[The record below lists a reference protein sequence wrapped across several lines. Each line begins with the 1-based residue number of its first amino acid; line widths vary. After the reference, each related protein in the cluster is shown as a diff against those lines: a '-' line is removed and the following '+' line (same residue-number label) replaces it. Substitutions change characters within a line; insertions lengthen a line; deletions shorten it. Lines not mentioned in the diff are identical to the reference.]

1 MVGIKNDRKQLIE
14 NRVRR
19 DSIQR
24 EAKGKIEGDSYILH
38 ISGHLNINNMIAAV
52 IIHLI
57 I

>member
-1 MVGIKNDRKQLIE
+1 VVGIKNDRKQLIE